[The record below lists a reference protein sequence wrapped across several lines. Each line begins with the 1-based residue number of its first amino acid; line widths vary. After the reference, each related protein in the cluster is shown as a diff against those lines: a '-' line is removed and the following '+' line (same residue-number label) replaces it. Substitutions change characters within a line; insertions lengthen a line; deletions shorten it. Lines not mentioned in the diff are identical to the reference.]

1 MEISELNETEREVYD
16 LSERWCA
23 AIVSNDADAIDA
35 FMSDGWIMVSDRG
48 VSTKESFLAFVRSGQ
63 LAHSAMEMDELG
75 KISIY
80 GDTAVLASRI
90 KSKASFGGRTFPANE
105 WTSDVFIKENGEW
118 KCVITHITPAVS

>member
-1 MEISELNETEREVYD
+1 MEILELDETEREIYE
-16 LSERWCA
+16 LSEGWCA
-23 AIVSNDADAIDA
+23 AIVSNDADAIDT
-35 FMSDGWIMVSDRG
+35 FMADGWIMVSDRG
-48 VSTKESFLAFVRSGQ
+48 VSTKESFLAYVRSGQ
-63 LAHSAMEMDELG
+63 LAHSAMEMVELG

-90 KSKASFGGRTFPANE
+90 KSSASFGGQTFPANE